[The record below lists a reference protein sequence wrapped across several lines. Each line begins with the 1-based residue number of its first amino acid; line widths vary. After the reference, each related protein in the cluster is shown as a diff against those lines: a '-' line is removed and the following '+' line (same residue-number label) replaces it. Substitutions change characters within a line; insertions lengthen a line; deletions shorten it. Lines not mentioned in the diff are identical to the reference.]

1 MKMTKDELN
10 QSLNTFFQDEHELL
24 AEIYFILKVGTET
37 VLRFADIERDS
48 QIDLTSQFIGKVKSE
63 LIEDQNLN
71 VISIS
76 DADDRTNVIYEYD
89 LEEIPNELTVI
100 DQIIENEDIE
110 TFTFDNDR
118 LEDIRGIVILIS
130 HNGENLVLYKKHYPI
145 SLFKKDGGF
154 NIKRWGNQQR
164 FTQLDEDI
172 VKINISFDFIKLN
185 NTLFIKDLKTL
196 EKFFGFHDVIKRKA
210 ESCLEKIIEAE
221 ILENPEDLKT
231 LMEDITFARKMT
243 KVYSS
248 SPVLGKIPTLTIIS
262 FVENYPSLVGKFQ
275 FNADKSRISL
285 STNIS
290 KQLFIKLLNDDFLQ
304 SELTN
309 LYYASLAK
317 DTLLEVIV

>member
-1 MKMTKDELN
+1 MTKDELN
-10 QSLNTFFQDEHELL
+10 QSLNTFFVDEEELL
-24 AEIYFILKVGTET
+24 AEIYFILKVGNET
-37 VLRFADIERDS
+37 VLRFADIERES
-48 QIDLTSQFIGKVKSE
+48 QLDLTRQFIGKVKTE

-89 LEEIPNELTVI
+89 LEEIPSELTII
-100 DQIIENEDIE
+100 DQIIEYEDIE

-118 LEDIRGIVILIS
+118 LEDIRGIIILIS

-145 SLFKKDGGF
+145 SLFKKDSGGF

-172 VKINISFDFIKLN
+172 VKINISFDFFKFN

-210 ESCLEKIIEAE
+210 EFCLEKIVEAE

-231 LMEDITFARKMT
+231 LMQDITFARKMT

-248 SPVLGKIPTLTIIS
+248 SPVLGKIPTLAIIS
-262 FVENYPSLVGKFQ
+262 FVESYPSLKGKFE
-275 FNADKSRISL
+275 FNANKSRISL

-317 DTLLEVIV
+317 DTLQEVIV